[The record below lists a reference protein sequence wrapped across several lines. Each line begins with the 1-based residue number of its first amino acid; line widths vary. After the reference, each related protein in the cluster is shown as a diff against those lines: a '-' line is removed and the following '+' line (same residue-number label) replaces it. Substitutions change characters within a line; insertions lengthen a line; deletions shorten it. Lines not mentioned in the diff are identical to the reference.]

1 MSTIIDAK
9 GKPCPTPVILAK
21 QAMAAGEHSFTV
33 LVDNTTAVEN
43 LKRLAG
49 NQGFGAAVTQGE
61 GVFSVAFTR
70 TGCAA
75 CEEAVSAPLPAPGGD
90 WAVFVGRDIIGDG
103 DRELGANL
111 MRMFFYTLVQG
122 EDKPGAVLFMNAG
135 VRLPTLDEQ
144 IPAHEQQEGQ
154 AHQKQDDGN
163 ENHSGQTD
171 DAQCEQRNHGISPPF
186 DGTSLPHPDKSVLK
200 AFLKSDKKSPASGG
214 GAVPS
219 APDAGAFFCV
229 PVRPNGFHK
238 SLASRLLSRQNV
250 MDIRWMHRINALGH
264 EEMGRTVM

>member
-75 CEEAVSAPLPAPGGD
+75 CEEAVSSPMPAPGGD

-111 MRMFFYTLVQG
+111 MRMFFYTLAQG
-122 EDKPGAVLFMNAG
+122 EDKPGAVLFMKALADAG
-135 VRLPTLDEQ
+135 VEILVCGTCLSFY
-144 IPAHEQQEGQ
+144 GL
-154 AHQKQDDGN
+154 
-163 ENHSGQTD
+163 TD
-171 DAQCEQRNHGISPPF
+171 QLQVGTVSNMYDIVTRMQRAAKVV
-186 DGTSLPHPDKSVLK
+186 SL
-200 AFLKSDKKSPASGG
+200 
-214 GAVPS
+214 
-219 APDAGAFFCV
+219 
-229 PVRPNGFHK
+229 
-238 SLASRLLSRQNV
+238 
-250 MDIRWMHRINALGH
+250 
-264 EEMGRTVM
+264 